1 MSRIQ
6 LRKKISADLCT
17 ISFTGLSNLLEQY
30 DEQQLLSPLFS
41 FLCSADEC
49 LKWRSISSF
58 GIVVPSLATKNME
71 AGRVVMRRFL
81 WSLNDESG
89 GIGWGAPE
97 AMAEVMCNHQGLRE
111 EYLHML
117 LSYMRED
124 GEELCQDGNYLEL
137 PLLQQGL
144 LWGIGR
150 LCEEYPE
157 LMRDN
162 GAVAD
167 LLAYLES
174 EDETVVGLAM
184 RTLGLLNISLPEK
197 YKSLRQ
203 STKSIR
209 VYDKGEFVSFALSSF
224 VV

>member
-1 MSRIQ
+1 MSRAQ
-6 LRKKISADLCT
+6 LRNKISADLCT
-17 ISFTGLSNLLEQY
+17 SSFTDLALLLAHY

-49 LKWRSISSF
+49 LKWRAVSSL
-58 GIVVPSLATKNME
+58 GIVVPSLATKDME

-97 AMAEVMCNHQGLRE
+97 AMAEIMCNHQGLRE

-124 GEELCQDGNYLEL
+124 GDELCQDGNYLEL

-144 LWGIGR
+144 LWGVGR
-150 LCEEYPE
+150 LCKECPE
-157 LMRDN
+157 VMCDK
-162 GAVAD
+162 GVIPD

-174 EDETVVGLAM
+174 DDTTVMALAL
-184 RTLGLLNISLPEK
+184 RSLGFLNMTLPEK
-197 YKSLRQ
+197 YKYLGQ
-203 STKSIR
+203 STERIR
-209 VYDKGEFVSFALSSF
+209 VYDKGEFLTLALSSF
-224 VV
+224 IV